1 MASRST
7 VGAAR
12 PDAFDAA
19 VEAAQPDPDVRY
31 GITQAG
37 RDAWRRYEAERNT
50 FGPWPKLSEVLDARE
65 IELAGLVDFGRT
77 DREIAEAWHV
87 HPSTIVRAVVTLR
100 RKLGATCRADIGCQL
115 NALLTR

>member
-1 MASRST
+1 MAST
-7 VGAAR
+7 HVGDVR
-12 PDAFDAA
+12 PDAFD
-19 VEAAQPDPDVRY
+19 PDARY

-37 RDAWRRYEAERNT
+37 RDAWRRWEAERNT
-50 FGPWPKLSEVLDARE
+50 FGPWPKLSAVLEAHE

-87 HPSTIVRAVVTLR
+87 HPATIVRAVVTLR